1 MKEFFLHRKVHFY
14 MAGNYFV
21 NHILQ
26 TFLLE
31 NHSESSASETSL
43 LEILVSV
50 LGVSCTVQK

>member
-1 MKEFFLHRKVHFY
+1 
-14 MAGNYFV
+14 MAGNYYFV